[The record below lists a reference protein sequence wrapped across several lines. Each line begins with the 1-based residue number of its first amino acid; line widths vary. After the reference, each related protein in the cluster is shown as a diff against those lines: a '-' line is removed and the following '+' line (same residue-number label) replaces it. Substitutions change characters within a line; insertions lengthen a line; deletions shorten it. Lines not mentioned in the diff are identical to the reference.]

1 MKNDKNRFPITNIG
15 SVSLLMIFIVL
26 CMIIIAAL
34 SLTDAA
40 RDYNF
45 SARMAEHNKEYYT
58 ASNNAEA
65 IIKQIKET
73 KNFTDFSGVFLTD
86 LRIEDFTV
94 TPEEDSTI
102 VSYNA
107 KMNDSQA
114 LHVELEIAGDDA
126 GRGESDSAVS
136 VRAWREIQTRE
147 WHGDNSL
154 HLVQP

>member
-65 IIKQIKET
+65 IIKQINET
-73 KNFTDFSGVFLTD
+73 GNFTDFSGVFLAD
-86 LRIEDFTV
+86 LDIEDYTI
-94 TPEEDSTI
+94 TPEEDGGSV

-114 LHVELEIAGDDA
+114 LHVELEIAGDD
-126 GRGESDSAVS
+126 ETVS
-136 VRAWREIQTRE
+136 ILAWREIQTRE
-147 WHGDNSL
+147 WQGDNSL
-154 HLVQP
+154 NLVQP